1 MNQVCGN
8 IRVKMES
15 KFDLKDFEI
24 VENSWLSWTK
34 VIYFYGET
42 ELKTSEEFLKYLK
55 KNSLEILDFD
65 ISISSEDK
73 IFINEFELWDWLYE
87 LVSFEWEQV
96 NFDEIRERFEDSE
109 EVISI
114 REWEVSKK
122 FWNRIIKAD
131 FVY

>member
-1 MNQVCGN
+1 MNQICGN

-24 VENSWLSWTK
+24 VENSSKSWTK

-55 KNSLEILDFD
+55 ENSLEILDFD